1 MPKSAKRDARRLK
14 ITVLLLQR
22 HIAALDYLAVSIRL
36 RTGVALAR
44 AGIIGAFIEA
54 SRGKRSA
61 VVEAMIQS
69 RTPESKDRTCRRSRD
84 RNSRRKATWEN

>member
-1 MPKSAKRDARRLK
+1 MRKSPKRDARRLK

-36 RTGVALAR
+36 RTGVALSR

-54 SRGKRSA
+54 SHGN
-61 VVEAMIQS
+61 
-69 RTPESKDRTCRRSRD
+69 RT
-84 RNSRRKATWEN
+84 